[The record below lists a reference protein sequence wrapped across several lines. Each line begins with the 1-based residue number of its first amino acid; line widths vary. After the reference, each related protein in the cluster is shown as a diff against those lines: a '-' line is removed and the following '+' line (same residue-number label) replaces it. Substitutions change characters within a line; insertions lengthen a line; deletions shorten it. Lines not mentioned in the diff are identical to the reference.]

1 MSLELSKN
9 SGASKHIHTAGH
21 VRYFCKFL
29 HHIVQSRLSALQ
41 LVREIIQHTRR
52 TSRHRRRLLS
62 TAPDTVPME
71 LNSWDLRLSLRNH
84 QTDNIGIQS
93 PQSFYP
99 WDISVFDFGI
109 LEIWKSSQLHTLC
122 ISQHPQQSLGLS
134 SNTQANISAKKT
146 MRIHGCSQFKSGSS
160 VTRACCEFF

>member
-1 MSLELSKN
+1 MLVFHLLTPKSSKNVPQEKDLNKRTHETPPRLFSLELNKN

-21 VRYFCKFL
+21 VRHFCKFL

-62 TAPDTVPME
+62 TVPDTVAKE
-71 LNSWDLRLSLRNH
+71 LNSWDLRLSLCNH

-109 LEIWKSSQLHTLC
+109 LEI
-122 ISQHPQQSLGLS
+122 
-134 SNTQANISAKKT
+134 
-146 MRIHGCSQFKSGSS
+146 
-160 VTRACCEFF
+160 